1 MKTIKI
7 FLSIAG
13 IVLTSL
19 SFGQHISMYESDS
32 LIYSAYYN
40 SASNRIEHQLS
51 HFTSRTS
58 SGDHFDVP
66 VLSRTYYAPIDFDI
80 GVETWMTKPFENR
93 FYEEVLQV
101 ESWMESPFDSG
112 YYEEEPEIE
121 SWMTRPFESV
131 KKI

>member
-40 SASNRIEHQLS
+40 SASNRIDHHLGQ
-51 HFTSRTS
+51 FTSRIS

-66 VLSRTYYAPIDFDI
+66 VLSRTYYVPIDFDI
-80 GVETWMTKPFENR
+80 VVETWMTKPFESR
-93 FYEEVLQV
+93 F
-101 ESWMESPFDSG
+101 
-112 YYEEEPEIE
+112 YEEEPEIE
-121 SWMTRPFESV
+121 SWMTRPFESL